1 MQLPIKY
8 IFAFLNKNKVH
19 ASTFTMALYKF
30 KLTFEEYEDISRV
43 IEIKSTQTFFEF
55 HKAIL
60 DSVGF
65 DQKQMAS
72 FYMSNDTW
80 KKEQEITLEDM
91 SDDNDENSI
100 PIPTMKDSRLSMF
113 VNDPHQKIV
122 YVYDFL
128 EMWTMHLELVG
139 IEMKEKAGIKYP
151 LCSKSVGLAPKQYDK
166 VQRFGL
172 VDDNEFDEITKNY
185 LDKSDEIPG
194 EISDDEADEFGLY
207 DEGETSEEGGGFDDE
222 RF

>member
-1 MQLPIKY
+1 
-8 IFAFLNKNKVH
+8 
-19 ASTFTMALYKF
+19 MALYKF

-43 IEIKSTQTFFEF
+43 IEIKSSQTFLEF

-60 DSVGF
+60 DSIGF

-151 LCSKSVGLAPKQYDK
+151 LCSKSVGLAPKQHDK

-207 DEGETSEEGGGFDDE
+207 DDGESSEESGGFDDE
-222 RF
+222 KY

>member
-1 MQLPIKY
+1 
-8 IFAFLNKNKVH
+8 
-19 ASTFTMALYKF
+19 MAVYKF

-43 IEIKSTQTFFEF
+43 IEIKSSQTFLEF

-60 DSVGF
+60 DAIGF

-139 IEMKEKAGIKYP
+139 IEMKEKAGVKYP

-185 LDKSDEIPG
+185 LDKSDEVPG
-194 EISDDEADEFGLY
+194 EISDDEADEFGL
-207 DEGETSEEGGGFDDE
+207 FDDGESSEDAGGLEDE
-222 RF
+222 RY

>member
-1 MQLPIKY
+1 
-8 IFAFLNKNKVH
+8 
-19 ASTFTMALYKF
+19 MALYKF

-43 IEIKSTQTFFEF
+43 IEIKSSQTFLEF

-60 DSVGF
+60 DSIGF

-139 IEMKEKAGIKYP
+139 IEMKEKAGVKYP

-207 DEGETSEEGGGFDDE
+207 DDGEAGEESGGFDDD
-222 RF
+222 RY

>member
-1 MQLPIKY
+1 
-8 IFAFLNKNKVH
+8 
-19 ASTFTMALYKF
+19 MALYKF

-43 IEIKSTQTFFEF
+43 IEIKSSQTFFEF

-60 DSVGF
+60 DAVGF

-91 SDDNDENSI
+91 SDDRDENSI

-122 YVYDFL
+122 YVYDFI
-128 EMWTMHLELVG
+128 EMWTMHLELVA

-172 VDDNEFDEITKNY
+172 VDENEFDEITKNY

-207 DEGETSEEGGGFDDE
+207 DDGESSEEGGGLDE

>member
-1 MQLPIKY
+1 
-8 IFAFLNKNKVH
+8 
-19 ASTFTMALYKF
+19 MAVYKF
-30 KLTFEEYEDISRV
+30 KISFEDYDDTFRM
-43 IEIKSTQTFFEF
+43 IEIKSSQTFLEL

-60 DSVGF
+60 DSIGF

-91 SDDNDENSI
+91 SDDNDDKSV
-100 PIPTMKDSRLSMF
+100 PIPTMKDSRLNMF
-113 VNDPHQKIV
+113 INDPHQKII
-122 YVYDFL
+122 YVYDFMA
-128 EMWTMHLELVG
+128 MWTMLIELTG
-139 IEMKEKAGIKYP
+139 IDIKEKAGTKYP
-151 LCSKSVGLAPKQYDK
+151 LLAKSVGLAPKQYDK
-166 VQRFGL
+166 VQRFGI

-207 DEGETSEEGGGFDDE
+207 DENEGGEDGEAGPAEEE

>member
-1 MQLPIKY
+1 
-8 IFAFLNKNKVH
+8 
-19 ASTFTMALYKF
+19 MALYKF

-43 IEIKSTQTFFEF
+43 IEIKSSQTFLEF

-60 DSVGF
+60 DSIGF
-65 DQKQMAS
+65 DHKQMAS

-139 IEMKEKAGIKYP
+139 IEIKEKAGVKYP
-151 LCSKSVGLAPKQYDK
+151 LCSKSVGLAPKQHDK

-207 DEGETSEEGGGFDDE
+207 DEGESSEESGGFDDE
-222 RF
+222 RY

>member
-1 MQLPIKY
+1 
-8 IFAFLNKNKVH
+8 
-19 ASTFTMALYKF
+19 MALYKF

-43 IEIKSTQTFFEF
+43 IEIKSSQTFLEF

-60 DSVGF
+60 DSIGF

-139 IEMKEKAGIKYP
+139 IEMKEKAGVKYP
-151 LCSKSVGLAPKQYDK
+151 ICSKSVGLAPKQYDK

-194 EISDDEADEFGLY
+194 EISDDEADEFGLF
-207 DEGETSEEGGGFDDE
+207 DDGESSEESGGFDDE
-222 RF
+222 RY

>member
-1 MQLPIKY
+1 
-8 IFAFLNKNKVH
+8 
-19 ASTFTMALYKF
+19 MALYKF

-43 IEIKSTQTFFEF
+43 IEIKSSQTFLEF

-60 DSVGF
+60 DSIGF

-91 SDDNDENSI
+91 SDDNDEDSI

-139 IEMKEKAGIKYP
+139 IEMKEKAGVKYP
-151 LCSKSVGLAPKQYDK
+151 VCSKSVGLAPKQYDK

-194 EISDDEADEFGLY
+194 EISDDEADEFGLF
-207 DEGETSEEGGGFDDE
+207 DDGESSEESGGLDDE
-222 RF
+222 RY

>member
-1 MQLPIKY
+1 
-8 IFAFLNKNKVH
+8 
-19 ASTFTMALYKF
+19 MALYKF

-43 IEIKSTQTFFEF
+43 IEIKSSQTFLEF

-60 DSVGF
+60 DSIGF

-91 SDDNDENSI
+91 SDDNDEDSI

-139 IEMKEKAGIKYP
+139 IEMKEKAGVKYP
-151 LCSKSVGLAPKQYDK
+151 ICSKSVGLAPKQYDK

-194 EISDDEADEFGLY
+194 EISDDEADEFGLF
-207 DEGETSEEGGGFDDE
+207 DDGESSEESGGFDDE
-222 RF
+222 RY

>member
-1 MQLPIKY
+1 
-8 IFAFLNKNKVH
+8 
-19 ASTFTMALYKF
+19 MALYKF

-43 IEIKSTQTFFEF
+43 IEIKSSQTFFEF

-91 SDDNDENSI
+91 SDDRDENSI

-122 YVYDFL
+122 YVYDFI
-128 EMWTMHLELVG
+128 EMWTMHLELVA

-172 VDDNEFDEITKNY
+172 VDENEFDEITKNY

-207 DEGETSEEGGGFDDE
+207 DDGESSEEGGGLDE

>member
-1 MQLPIKY
+1 
-8 IFAFLNKNKVH
+8 
-19 ASTFTMALYKF
+19 MALYKF
-30 KLTFEEYEDISRV
+30 KLTFEEYEDIFRV

-139 IEMKEKAGIKYP
+139 IEMKEKAGVKYP

-207 DEGETSEEGGGFDDE
+207 DDGETSEEGGGFDEE

>member
-1 MQLPIKY
+1 
-8 IFAFLNKNKVH
+8 
-19 ASTFTMALYKF
+19 MAVYKF
-30 KLTFEEYEDISRV
+30 KLTFEEYEDIHRI
-43 IEIKSTQTFFEF
+43 IEIKSSQTFLEF

-60 DSVGF
+60 DSIGF
-65 DQKQMAS
+65 DQSQMAS

-91 SDDNDENSI
+91 SDDNDDNSI

-128 EMWTMHLELVG
+128 EMWTMYLELVG
-139 IEMKEKAGIKYP
+139 IEMKEKAGAKYP
-151 LCSKSVGLAPKQYDK
+151 ACTKSVGLAPKQYDK

-185 LDKSDEIPG
+185 LDKSDEVPG
-194 EISDDEADEFGLY
+194 EISDDEADEFGLF
-207 DEGETSEEGGGFDDE
+207 DEDSGGEESGGFDDD